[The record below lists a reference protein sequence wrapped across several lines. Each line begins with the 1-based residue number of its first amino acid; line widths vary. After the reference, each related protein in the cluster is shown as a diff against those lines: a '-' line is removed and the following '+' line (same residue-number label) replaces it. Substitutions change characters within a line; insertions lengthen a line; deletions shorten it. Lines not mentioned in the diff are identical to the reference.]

1 MAICTTAFAM
11 GLLCGGVIMAGEE
24 ARVVENVIVY
34 KEPGRFGGWPANWG
48 IWSWGEEILVGISIG
63 YHKDL
68 GPDRHAI
75 DRERPEQHVFARS
88 LDGGRTWKIEDPAK
102 EGVIIP
108 APGAVH
114 GVVPPGLKEPEWLD
128 CPGGIDFTHPDFA
141 MTIRMTG
148 IDCGPSRFYVSTDR
162 GHTWRGP
169 YKLPLFG
176 QPGIMA
182 RTDYIVNGRHDCM
195 LFLTASKK
203 NRQEGRPC
211 CVRTTDGG
219 KSWRFVSWICPE
231 PTGFAIMPSTV
242 RLDENRLI
250 TAVRRREGPKRWIET
265 HHSGDNGRS
274 WAPLNIPVPNAG
286 EGNPASMI
294 KLADGRICFTY
305 GHRAK
310 PYGIQARL
318 SSDDGRTWGPV
329 IILRDDGGWRD
340 LGYPRTIQRPDGK
353 IVTLYYFN
361 DHPKT
366 ERYVAATIWDAG
378 KVGE

>member
-1 MAICTTAFAM
+1 MTPCAAVFAM
-11 GLLCGGVIMAGEE
+11 GLLCGGTTMADNEPRVI
-24 ARVVENVIVY
+24 ENVIVY

-48 IWSWGEEILVGISIG
+48 IWSWGNEILVGISVG

-88 LDGGRTWKIEDPAK
+88 LDGGRTWAIEDPAK
-102 EGVIIP
+102 QGVIIP

-141 MTIRMTG
+141 MTLRMTD
-148 IDCGPSRFYVSTDR
+148 IDAGQSRFYVSTDR
-162 GHTWRGP
+162 GHTWQGP
-169 YKLPLFG
+169 YRLPLFD

-203 NRQEGRPC
+203 NAQEGRPC

-219 KSWRFVSWICPE
+219 KTWRFVSWISPE
-231 PTGFAIMPSTV
+231 PRGFGIMPSTV
-242 RLDENRLI
+242 RLDEHRLL
-250 TAVRRREGPKRWIET
+250 TAIRRREGPRRWIET
-265 HHSGDNGRS
+265 YLSQTNGQT
-274 WAPLNIPVPNAG
+274 WTLLNKPVPNAG

-294 KLADGRICFTY
+294 KLADGRICITY
-305 GHRAK
+305 GYRAK
-310 PYGIQARL
+310 PFSIQARL
-318 SSDDGRTWGPV
+318 SSDDGKTWGPV

-378 KVGE
+378 TR